1 MQRRTVLV
9 QLAASGALAS
19 VGLNIARA
27 QAEPHADLLVRHK
40 NGTQQ
45 ALRFEDLHNL
55 VQHDLTTSSPWYEGK
70 TTFRGPLLRDVLAL
84 ANFKSDTI
92 GAKAVNDYRIT
103 IPYEDVVKF
112 NVVLAHT
119 INGERLTIRTR
130 GPLFVIYPFDKSA
143 DLRVSTYYARCIW
156 QLIELEEQ

>member
-1 MQRRTVLV
+1 MACPISHRFVPKLQPLQCQR
-9 QLAASGALAS
+9 
-19 VGLNIARA
+19 I
-27 QAEPHADLLVRHK
+27 HADV
-40 NGTQQ
+40 TS
-45 ALRFEDLHNL
+45 
-55 VQHDLTTSSPWYEGK
+55 TTSSPWYEGK

-92 GAKAVNDYRIT
+92 GAKAVNDYRIS

>member
-1 MQRRTVLV
+1 MQRRTMLAR
-9 QLAASGALAS
+9 LAASGALAS
-19 VGLNIARA
+19 MALSNVRA
-27 QAEPHADLLVRHK
+27 QAAPEADLVIRLK
-40 NGTQQ
+40 NGSQKTV
-45 ALRFEDLHNL
+45 RFEDLRNL
-55 VQHDLTTSSPWYEGK
+55 EQHDLTTSSPWYEGK
-70 TTFRGPLLRDVLAL
+70 TTFTGPLLRDVLAL

-92 GAKAVNDYRIT
+92 EAKALNDYRIT

-130 GPLFVIYPFDKSA
+130 GPLFVIYPFDKVA

-156 QLIELEEQ
+156 QLTQLAER